1 LWVVLSH
8 KVGVKT
14 PSFGTGPSLTIA
26 PIKEM
31 KTGGSSNSYT
41 LSFPNHLG
49 THIDAPK
56 HVDDRGKAVSDYPF
70 EAFVFFHPVVLEV
83 PKGESELV
91 TMNELKGHESV
102 IRKADLLILRT
113 GFQTYRDKDPAKYMN
128 RNPGVSAGAASYLAA
143 EFPRLRALGFDFISL
158 SAVQRREEGRKAHRA
173 LLSGRDFFIIEDMDL
188 SRCPKRARRVLVVPF
203 FVEGIDSTPCTVLAE
218 T

>member
-1 LWVVLSH
+1 LWVILSH
-8 KVGVKT
+8 KLGVKT
-14 PSFGTGPSLTIA
+14 PSFSAGPSLTIT

-31 KTGGSSNSYT
+31 KMGGSSNSYT
-41 LSFPNHLG
+41 LSLPNHLG

-56 HVDDRGKAVSDYPF
+56 HVDDGGKAISDYPF
-70 EAFVFFHPVVLEV
+70 DAFVFLHPLVLEM

-91 TMNELKGHESV
+91 TLEELKEHKGE
-102 IRKADLLILRT
+102 IEKADLLLLRT
-113 GFQTYRDKDPAKYMN
+113 RFQVYRDKDPAKYMN
-128 RNPGVSAGAASYLAA
+128 MNPGVSAEAANYLAS

-158 SAVQRREEGRKAHRA
+158 SAVQKREEGRKAHRA

-188 SRCPKRARRVLVVPF
+188 SRCPKRVRRVLVVPL
-203 FVEGIDSTPCTVLAE
+203 FVEGIDSTPCTVAAE